1 MNGLFN
7 FPQKGRLRI
16 IIMKR
21 SDESIA
27 MLTDRFDPVDED
39 SLNEKAEVLACE
51 REVMPGLDDS
61 EDGAGRSDQ
70 GTTGQGEG
78 SGIIG
83 ELTSRIARVLP
94 KG

>member
-1 MNGLFN
+1 MDVFN
-7 FPQKGRLRI
+7 FPQKGRLCVTI
-16 IIMKR
+16 LKR
-21 SDESIA
+21 SDESTA

-61 EDGAGRSDQ
+61 EDGAGQSDQ
-70 GTTGQGEG
+70 GTIGQGEG